1 MKICRYFSE
10 NCITLNFHQISI
22 ILMQT
27 VILYYMVVIK
37 KFYVL
42 KIVTLEKE
50 GGIKSI
56 EFPVFNQLIFL
67 MYLLLLFPL
76 ICMYT

>member
-1 MKICRYFSE
+1 
-10 NCITLNFHQISI
+10 
-22 ILMQT
+22 
-27 VILYYMVVIK
+27 MVVIK
-37 KFYVL
+37 KSYVL

-76 ICMYT
+76 IVIYI